1 MQTPQRETPPGGTN
15 HREAQNTENT
25 GAIVAQLPATG
36 NRQHNLGAAE
46 ISANA
51 EDYVRDLAKGA
62 TSKLLAK
69 AAIFAS
75 AHAPNTLW
83 QRRMKAG
90 RTTVV
95 VRLEW
100 PGVLC
105 VYDPATGDKLA
116 ESLPGQPATLQ
127 KQ

>member
-1 MQTPQRETPPGGTN
+1 MQTPQRETPPSGTN

-25 GAIVAQLPATG
+25 GAIVAQVPAGG
-36 NRQHNLGAAE
+36 NQPASE
-46 ISANA
+46 PVTNA
-51 EDYVRDLAKGA
+51 EDYVRELAKGNTA
-62 TSKLLAK
+62 RLLAK
-69 AAIFAS
+69 AANFA
-75 AHAPNTLW
+75 AMHAPHTLW
-83 QRRMKAG
+83 KRCFRIGQ
-90 RTTVV
+90 TTLT

-105 VYDPATGDKLA
+105 VYDPSTGDKLA